1 LIADIVFDIPIDHA
15 FSYVIPAGLP
25 VARGQRVSAP
35 LHGRSRVGVVVA
47 VREGETGGLK
57 PLQRAVEPVPVLSDS
72 ALELTR
78 WAAGES
84 LSSWGST
91 VLSLLPPPPR
101 ASAAETVS
109 PPADPP
115 AGPAHTPELWADH
128 RREGRLAEC
137 LERETGAALVIAPDR
152 EAAARWARRLD
163 AARLDS
169 GVPEPERRRAWFAAS
184 RGRSRVVVGTRS
196 ALLAPLPPPAT
207 LALIDEHDP
216 AHKPPGAPRLHSRDL
231 LLRRAALDG
240 SRLLLLSAT
249 PSVETWWRAQD
260 GQIARAEA
268 PPGPWPQ
275 VITGDTRG
283 ILRNHPLTLPLT
295 RAIEDS
301 AKQGRR
307 VALIVSR
314 RASALACDDCGAI
327 LRCPDCGVPRA
338 LSRDRRQLR
347 CPLCARADAP
357 PDRCAECGGH
367 RLSPF
372 GWDTERVQT
381 SVVRRFPRLAVSRQ
395 SLEAQVV
402 IGTPALLRALP
413 TRSVGCVGF
422 IALDSMLRVPDFRA
436 GERTWELLWAAAEA
450 VMPDGRV
457 IVQTQH
463 PEHYAVRT
471 VQAQDRAAFYKE
483 ELRFR
488 AELGYPPFRRLCEIS
503 ARAREDTRAQ
513 ALAAECVAALRGIA
527 ELTVY
532 PPASASPTGAR
543 TRRWRFV
550 VKGPADLPH
559 RLAPPLAPLLGKRRG
574 AAGMVEV
581 EMDPQA
587 NG

>member
-1 LIADIVFDIPIDHA
+1 MIADIVFDIPIDHA
-15 FSYVIPAGLP
+15 FSYAVPAGLG
-25 VARGQRVSAP
+25 VSRGQRVSAP

-47 VREGETGGLK
+47 LREGDATSLK
-57 PLQRAVEPVPVLSDS
+57 PLQRAVEPVPVLSAS

-91 VLSLLPPPPR
+91 LLSLLPPPPR
-101 ASAAETVS
+101 PSAADTVS

-115 AGPAHTPELWADH
+115 AGAAHQPELWTDH
-128 RREGRLAEC
+128 RREARLAEC
-137 LERETGAALVIAPDR
+137 LERESGAALVIAPDR

-184 RGRSRVVVGTRS
+184 RGKSRVVVGTRS

-231 LLRRAALDG
+231 LLHRAALDG

-260 GQIARAEA
+260 GQIDRTEA
-268 PPGPWPQ
+268 AAGPWPQ
-275 VITGDTRG
+275 ILTADTRG
-283 ILRNHPLTLPLT
+283 ILRNHPLTLLLT

-307 VALIVSR
+307 AALIVSR
-314 RASALACDDCGAI
+314 RAAALACDDCGAI

-338 LSRDRRQLR
+338 LSRDRRELR
-347 CPLCARADAP
+347 CPLCARVDAP
-357 PDRCAECGGH
+357 PDHCGGCGGH

-372 GWDTERVQT
+372 GWDAERVQT
-381 SVVRRFPRLAVSRQ
+381 SVVRRFPRLTVSRQ
-395 SLEAQVV
+395 NLEAQVV

-422 IALDSMLRVPDFRA
+422 VALDGMLRVPDFRA

-471 VQAQDRAAFYKE
+471 VQAQDRAGFYKE

-488 AELGYPPFRRLCEIS
+488 AELGYPPFRRLCEVS
-503 ARAREDTRAQ
+503 ARAREDGRAR
-513 ALAAECVAALRGIA
+513 ALADECAAALRGIA
-527 ELTVY
+527 SLTVY

-543 TRRWRFV
+543 NRRWRFV

-559 RLAPPLAPLLGKRRG
+559 LLAPALAPLLGKRRG

-587 NG
+587 NA

>member
-15 FSYVIPAGLP
+15 FSYVIPAGLS

-35 LHGRSRVGVVVA
+35 LHGRSRIGVVVA
-47 VREGETGGLK
+47 VREGDTGGLK

-91 VLSLLPPPPR
+91 LLSLLPPPPR
-101 ASAAETVS
+101 AAAAETVS

-115 AGPAHTPELWADH
+115 AGPAHTPELWTDH

-137 LERETGAALVIAPDR
+137 LERETGAAL
-152 EAAARWARRLD
+152 
-163 AARLDS
+163 
-169 GVPEPERRRAWFAAS
+169 
-184 RGRSRVVVGTRS
+184 
-196 ALLAPLPPPAT
+196 
-207 LALIDEHDP
+207 
-216 AHKPPGAPRLHSRDL
+216 
-231 LLRRAALDG
+231 DG

-249 PSVETWWRAQD
+249 PSVESWWRAQD

-338 LSRDRRQLR
+338 LSRDRRELR

-357 PDRCAECGGH
+357 PDRCADCGGH

-436 GERTWELLWAAAEA
+436 GERTWELLWTAAEA

-513 ALAAECVAALRGIA
+513 ALAAECVAALRGVA

-559 RLAPPLAPLLGKRRG
+559 RLAPALAPLLGKRRG